1 MLTLDNPYQQGL
13 SSDVVTAAVE
23 RIAAAASNL
32 GAQLLV
38 TQARASRL
46 AAPHAEIRMAHEY
59 TA

>member
-1 MLTLDNPYQQGL
+1 MLMLDSRCQQDL
-13 SSDVVTAAVE
+13 SFDVVTAEVE

-46 AAPHAEIRMAHEY
+46 AAPHAEIRMNWR
-59 TA
+59 